1 MMDIYS
7 RDVRLLKPWKRDEP
21 EAMDIVSAFVFMCL
35 WNILLS
41 VVPLLLLL
49 YVFESIGLVTF
60 HFLLI

>member
-7 RDVRLLKPWKRDEP
+7 RDVRLLKLWKRDEP
-21 EAMDIVSAFVFMCL
+21 EAMTIVIAFAFVGFWIL
-35 WNILLS
+35 LLS

-49 YVFESIGLVTF
+49 YVFESSCLVTF